1 MPRGQ
6 SYRDLIVW
14 QMAMNLVTDVYR
26 LVEGFPKTE
35 MFGLASQLRRA
46 VVAVPSNIAEGQGR
60 DSTREFIHHLSIAY
74 GSLMEAETQIQIAV
88 NLTYISQTEAD
99 QLIENAAEVGRL
111 MNGLSRSL
119 RQSLSDNRRLTT
131 DN

>member
-1 MPRGQ
+1 MSGGQ
-6 SYRDLIVW
+6 SYRELIAW
-14 QMAMNLVTDVYR
+14 QKAMKLVTAVYKM
-26 LVEGFPKTE
+26 VEGFPKVE

-46 VVAVPSNIAEGQGR
+46 VVSVPSNIAEGQGR

-74 GSLMEAETQIQIAV
+74 GSLMEAETQVQIAA
-88 NLTYISQTEAD
+88 NLSYISQAEAD
-99 QLIENAAEVGRL
+99 RVIGQAAEVGRL

-119 RQSLSDNRRLTT
+119 KQSLADNRQPTT